1 MRLQYNGYILVTDDI
16 VTMEDINLTLVSFKK
31 FVAFINYIIKIN
43 GARIDNAG
51 NLDLVTLMYN
61 LIKYSS
67 HCSDTSGDL

>member
-1 MRLQYNGYILVTDDI
+1 MRLQYNAYILVTDDI

-67 HCSDTSGDL
+67 HRSDTSGDL